1 MDGCLWGGTVKER
14 KVTVV
19 FPYCSFKG
27 FLNWKQAVWGHHRCC
42 LLKSVFSASFPMT
55 SCLSWKM
62 ASFLNYHIQFTLILL
77 PGLFSWLCRSLFRSG
92 NAANHAAMRSKGK
105 FVAQNIHRKP
115 ITEWLLYWCCAH
127 SLLPLHW
134 GVITVTITCKTLCFN
149 CKWSSL
155 DNLATT
161 SQTALIFLASPHF
174 LSDMTLALPY
184 FRFIP
189 AGTSLPFHQRCC
201 WPVTWSFRFYSR
213 SREIT
218 HLLSFQLLL
227 LFRGM
232 ARMLMRWH
240 AKNTFLHAELIAQKQ
255 LLMCFHV
262 SVDAAAE
269 LPEVRCSQKKK
280 KKRILWAQY
289 CDLIHLELYV
299 ENCAIY
305 YKTFARDMFYF
316 YSFSISHLV
325 THRTTIFPC
334 CKF

>member
-1 MDGCLWGGTVKER
+1 MGVCEVEQWKRGKSPLFFLTV
-14 KVTVV
+14 
-19 FPYCSFKG
+19 
-27 FLNWKQAVWGHHRCC
+27 
-42 LLKSVFSASFPMT
+42 LLKAFWTENRQYGDTIAVVYWSQSLVPPSQWHHACHEKWQVFWTIIYNSHSFY
-55 SCLSWKM
+55 CLGC
-62 ASFLNYHIQFTLILL
+62 FH
-77 PGLFSWLCRSLFRSG
+77 GRSLFRSG

-213 SREIT
+213 SWEIT

-280 KKRILWAQY
+280 NVY
-289 CDLIHLELYV
+289 CEH
-299 ENCAIY
+299 N
-305 YKTFARDMFYF
+305 T
-316 YSFSISHLV
+316 V
-325 THRTTIFPC
+325 T
-334 CKF
+334 